1 MLYCVG
7 AGSSGVNGAPL
18 RTQACAESGP
28 HRSDPHTEPTTSQR
42 GPGLPAAHAVCDEAG
57 FRQCFGAIHAWNYPC
72 TLELCRP
79 DAHST
84 MLCRG
89 AIKDIRGLQMHLRTL
104 LQQEKPGV
112 EASMRG
118 ARERVHSH
126 LSRTSAPML
135 RSDQPWQARA
145 TPSAPTTPLT
155 SPVHPDSSGML
166 LHLSKS
172 LGKAFIAED
181 SPSGTYALHGMQV
194 FWLAVPAH

>member
-1 MLYCVG
+1 
-7 AGSSGVNGAPL
+7 
-18 RTQACAESGP
+18 
-28 HRSDPHTEPTTSQR
+28 
-42 GPGLPAAHAVCDEAG
+42 
-57 FRQCFGAIHAWNYPC
+57 
-72 TLELCRP
+72 
-79 DAHST
+79 
-84 MLCRG
+84 
-89 AIKDIRGLQMHLRTL
+89 MHLRTL